1 MSVANTLSLP
11 HVSSATSSS
20 LGAAT
25 PSFWKKLRGAV
36 WDFLVETGRRRAA
49 YAMKHGY

>member
-11 HVSSATSSS
+11 QVSSTSSSS
-20 LGAAT
+20 LGTVT

-36 WDFLVETGRRRAA
+36 WSFLVATGRQRGA
-49 YAMKHGY
+49 YAMKHGF